1 VLSERARVKPAR
13 VPARSTRTEGFIHSE
28 ESVLLLDLRG
38 SEVGAAGAGVTQQ
51 QKRTYSKGA
60 ADIYTSIYI
69 CIYIER
75 SFIDNQE
82 VTEGRVR
89 ERERKGE
96 RASRDQK

>member
-69 CIYIER
+69 YVYI
-75 SFIDNQE
+75 
-82 VTEGRVR
+82 
-89 ERERKGE
+89 
-96 RASRDQK
+96 